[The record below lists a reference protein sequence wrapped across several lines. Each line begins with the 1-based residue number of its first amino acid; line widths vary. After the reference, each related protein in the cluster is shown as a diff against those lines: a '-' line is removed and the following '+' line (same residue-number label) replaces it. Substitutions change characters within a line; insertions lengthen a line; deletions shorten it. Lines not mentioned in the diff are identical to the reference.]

1 MLLYALF
8 GVLHAK
14 GTKTIA
20 AEIGSRGPFYFS
32 QFNFY
37 PSMDN
42 QSHVQQ
48 RLEWNYLSILKLQQ
62 FGNGLVI
69 SSHTL

>member
-20 AEIGSRGPFYFS
+20 AEIDTRGRFYFS

-37 PSMDN
+37 PSMDK
-42 QSHVQQ
+42 QSHAQQ
-48 RLEWNYLSILKLQQ
+48 RLGWNY
-62 FGNGLVI
+62 
-69 SSHTL
+69 